1 MTMALWK
8 KICGA
13 AFAAA
18 AIVFCLLSVCYA
30 PSGTGYKRP
39 GKITVVSDDNYPP
52 YIYRDSKGNLQGIIV
67 DRWKLWEKQTGIEV
81 NLVGMDWAKA
91 LKFLAAGKADVIDS
105 IFFSKERARLLDF
118 SKPYAT
124 VRVAVFFHR
133 GISGISGAESLRGFT
148 VGVKKGDV
156 SIQYLRDH
164 AINMLKEYPSY
175 KDIIKAAQAKEIRLF
190 CMDEPCALYYLN
202 KMNIENEYRESPPLY
217 TGQLHW
223 AVAKAKPQLLALI
236 EEGFSKITRKE
247 YSAIYKK
254 WMGSGIRKIGPSYAK
269 YLLYSSFGATF
280 LILTLVLWNYALRK
294 KVNAKTSQ
302 LQLALDALKG
312 SEKQY
317 RELVEN
323 ANSIIL
329 RMDDLGNVTFFN
341 EFARGFFDYTE
352 KEIIGKSVV
361 GTIVPAM
368 ESTGRDL
375 AAMLK
380 EIASDPSKFNSNIN
394 ENMRRNGERV
404 WIAWTNIPIRYK
416 DGRVAEVLC
425 VGNDITER
433 KRAEEQLHLSERR
446 LKKAEIAA
454 HSGNWEYIVAND
466 KVIASEGARIIY
478 GVEKSELPM
487 PQVQTF
493 TIPEHREIIDNAL
506 KGLIENGEPYNIE
519 FNIKRQSDGQIIAI
533 HSIAEYFPEEG
544 RIFGVIQ
551 DITDRKQA
559 QEALEQSERNYR
571 EIFNAVDDSIFILD
585 ADTGSILDINDSVP
599 KLFGYRREE
608 VLEGLAGNPSSGV
621 GPYSAEESHYWI
633 GRTMAEGPQV
643 FQWQS
648 RKKEGE
654 LFWVEVSLKSAQISR
669 ERRVLAVVRD
679 ITKRKQVEEGLREAE
694 KRYRTLFEGAN
705 DGTIILTPGGTITES
720 NQTALRLFGL
730 AEASEFRG
738 YTVWNFSP
746 LLQPDGKDSKEKG
759 LELLNAAVE
768 GKPQRF
774 YWQHIK
780 IDGTFFDAE
789 VSLNYIQL
797 ENVRLV
803 QAMVRDITQIRQ
815 AENERKSL
823 EERLQRAEKMEALG
837 TLAGGVAHD
846 LNNALGVVV
855 GYAELLT
862 CELDGANPARS
873 KALQV
878 LKGGQKAAAIVQDL
892 LTLARRGVSNR
903 MVLSLNK
910 IIADCQSSA
919 EFGAIC
925 ANHPEVSIQT
935 DLEADLLNLSGSYVH
950 LEKSLMNLIYNAVE
964 AMPKGGVIK
973 LSTRN
978 QYLDKP
984 VSGYDE
990 VKAGDYVVFTISDTG
1005 EGISA
1010 QDLKRVFEPFYTK
1023 KAMGRSGTGLGLAVV
1038 WGTVKDHD
1046 GYINVESLEGKGTTL
1061 TLYFPVTREQ
1071 QPLEKASPLTVEYM
1085 GKGQSILVVDD
1096 IKEQLEL
1103 ACLMLKKLNYS
1114 TYGVRSGEEAIE
1126 RLKNNKVDL
1135 VVLDMIMDPGMDG
1148 LTTYTKILEIHPDQ
1162 KAIIVSGFSETQRVA
1177 QAQALGAGA
1186 YVKKP
1191 YILERLG
1198 IAVKK
1203 ELERT

>member
-1 MTMALWK
+1 MGLWK

-13 AFAAA
+13 ALAAA

-30 PSGTGYKRP
+30 PPETGYKRP
-39 GKITVVSDDNYPP
+39 QKITVVSDDKYPP
-52 YIYRDSKGNLQGIIV
+52 YIYRDSKGKLQGIIV
-67 DRWKLWEKQTGIEV
+67 DRWKLWEKQTGVAV

-91 LKFLAAGKADVIDS
+91 LQFMAAGKADAIDS
-105 IFFSKERARLLDF
+105 IFLTKERTRLFDF

-124 VRVAVFFHR
+124 IRVPIFFHR

-148 VGVKKGDV
+148 VGVKEGDAC
-156 SIQYLRDH
+156 IQYLKDH
-164 AINMLKEYPSY
+164 AINTLKEYPSY
-175 KDIIKAAQAKEIRLF
+175 KEMIKAAQAKEIRLF
-190 CMDEPCALYYLN
+190 CMDEPPALYYLN
-202 KMNIENEYRESPPLY
+202 KLNIENEYRESEPLY

-223 AVAKAKPQLLALI
+223 AVAKGKPELFAVI
-236 EEGFSKITRKE
+236 EKGFSKIPPRE
-247 YSAIYKK
+247 YKAIYKK
-254 WMGSGIRKIGPSYAK
+254 WMGSGVRKIGPSYAR
-269 YLLYSSFGATF
+269 YLLYSSTGTTF
-280 LILTLVLWNYALRK
+280 LILTLVLWNYALRR
-294 KVNAKTSQ
+294 KVTAKTSQ
-302 LQLALDALKG
+302 LQLALDALRG

-323 ANSIIL
+323 ANSIIV

-352 KEIIGKSVV
+352 KEIIGKSMV

-380 EIASDPSKFNSNIN
+380 EIARDPSKFNSNIN

-433 KRAEEQLHLSERR
+433 KRAEEQLRLSERR
-446 LKKAEIAA
+446 LKKAEIAVR
-454 HSGNWEYIVAND
+454 SGNWEYIVASD

-478 GVEKSELPM
+478 GVEEWELPM
-487 PQVQTF
+487 PQVQSF

-506 KGLIENGEPYNIE
+506 KGLVENGEPYNIE
-519 FNIKRQSDGQIIAI
+519 FRIRRQSDGQIIDI

-559 QEALEQSERNYR
+559 QEALQQSERNYR

-585 ADTGSILDINDSVP
+585 ADTGAILDINDSVP
-599 KLFGYRREE
+599 KLFGYSRQE
-608 VLEGLAGNPSSGV
+608 VLGDMTGSPSSGV
-621 GPYSAEESHYWI
+621 SPYSAEESQYWI
-633 GRTMAEGPQV
+633 TRTMAEGPQV
-643 FQWQS
+643 FHWQS
-648 RKKEGE
+648 RKKDGE

-705 DGTIILTPGGTITES
+705 DGTIILTPEGTITES

-730 AEASEFRG
+730 EEAGEFRG
-738 YTVWNFSP
+738 CTVWNYSP
-746 LLQPDGKDSKEKG
+746 LTQPDGRDSKEKG
-759 LELLNAAVE
+759 LELLNAVVE

-774 YWQHIK
+774 YWQHTK
-780 IDGTFFDAE
+780 KDGTPFDAE

-797 ENVRLV
+797 ENIRLI

-815 AENERKSL
+815 AQNERKSL

-855 GYAELLT
+855 GYAELLAY
-862 CELDGANPARS
+862 ELDGVNPARA

-903 MVLSLNK
+903 MVLNLNK
-910 IIADCQSSA
+910 IVADCKSSA
-919 EFGAIC
+919 EFAAIC
-925 ANHPEVSIQT
+925 ANHPGVSLET

-950 LEKSLMNLIYNAVE
+950 LEKSVMNLVYNAVE
-964 AMPKGGVIK
+964 AMPGGGVVK
-973 LSTRN
+973 MSTRN

-1010 QDLKRVFEPFYTK
+1010 EDLKRVFEPFYTK

-1061 TLYFPVTREQ
+1061 TLYFPVTRQ
-1071 QPLEKASPLTVEYM
+1071 QEPSQKASPLIAEYM

-1096 IKEQLEL
+1096 VQEQLEL
-1103 ACLMLKKLNYS
+1103 ACLMLRKLNYS
-1114 TYGVRSGEEAIE
+1114 TYGVGSGEEAIE
-1126 RLKNNKVDL
+1126 RLRHNKVDL

-1148 LTTYTKILEIHPDQ
+1148 LTTYTKILEIHPGQ
-1162 KAIIVSGFSETQRVA
+1162 KAIIVSGFSETERVTR
-1177 QAQALGAGA
+1177 AQALGAGA

-1191 YILERLG
+1191 YILEKLG
-1198 IAVKK
+1198 TAVKK
-1203 ELERT
+1203 ELERR